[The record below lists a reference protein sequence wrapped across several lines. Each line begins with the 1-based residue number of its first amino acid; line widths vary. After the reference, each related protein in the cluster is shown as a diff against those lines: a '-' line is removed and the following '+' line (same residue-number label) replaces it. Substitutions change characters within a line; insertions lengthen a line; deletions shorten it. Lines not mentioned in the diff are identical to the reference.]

1 MSIVTV
7 PINTI
12 VPISSFSRGS
22 ASKQFSKVENGVP
35 VTVLKNN
42 EPKYFI
48 ISSHDFKMYK
58 KNEIELENL
67 RARYEAEN
75 GGGAVFS
82 SIDDLMAD
90 LND

>member
-1 MSIVTV
+1 MSMVTV

-22 ASKQFSKVENGVP
+22 ASKQFSKVANGIP

-58 KNEIELENL
+58 ENEIELENL
-67 RARYEAEN
+67 RARYEAEH
-75 GGGAVFS
+75 GDGAVFS
-82 SIDDLMAD
+82 SIDGLMAD

>member
-1 MSIVTV
+1 MTAVSV
-7 PINTI
+7 PIDTI

-22 ASKQFSKVENGVP
+22 ASKQFSKVGNGGP

-58 KNEIELENL
+58 ENEIEIENL

-75 GGGAVFS
+75 GDGAVFTS
-82 SIDDLMAD
+82 VDDLMVD